1 MTGFPWSIV
10 ATVVGGLMSII
21 GALILVNLQSI
32 KRCISKL
39 SGRIEKQDALIA
51 DVKETNDAISVAMLN
66 CKVDCHRDFVTG
78 EAFLRETGFM
88 RRTLENQT
96 ASINRI
102 EGQLTLVDK
111 LPAICG
117 DISRN
122 IVREM
127 KDIKP

>member
-1 MTGFPWSIV
+1 MTMSLLLIII
-10 ATVVGGLMSII
+10 GGLISII
-21 GALILVNLQSI
+21 GSLILLNLQSI

-39 SGRIEKQDALIA
+39 SNRIEKQDSVIA
-51 DVKETNDAISVAMLN
+51 TIKENNDILSISMSKFEVA
-66 CKVDCHRDFVTG
+66 CHQEFVAS
-78 EAFLRETGFM
+78 EAFLRETGFT
-88 RRTLENQT
+88 RRTLEVQT

-102 EGQLTLVDK
+102 EGQLTLIDK

-127 KDIKP
+127 KDAE